1 MLFVQFARPAI
12 MLEYSEGPS
21 RLPYI
26 IYCFSHPDDEYLSE
40 PEALTN
46 GFCFINN
53 VAVAAAY
60 LKHMYRDQI
69 K

>member
-1 MLFVQFARPAI
+1 MNNGL
-12 MLEYSEGPS
+12 
-21 RLPYI
+21 
-26 IYCFSHPDDEYLSE
+26 SHPDDEYLSE

-60 LKHMYRDQI
+60 LKHMYRD
-69 K
+69 

>member
-1 MLFVQFARPAI
+1 LI
-12 MLEYSEGPS
+12 L
-21 RLPYI
+21 
-26 IYCFSHPDDEYLSE
+26 SHPNDEFLSE

-60 LKHMYRDQI
+60 LKHMFRDKI

>member
-1 MLFVQFARPAI
+1 MLFVQCAHPAI

-21 RLPYI
+21 KMALI
-26 IYCFSHPDDEYLSE
+26 KYCYSHPDDEFLSE

-60 LKHMYRDQI
+60 LKHIYRD
-69 K
+69 